1 MFNGDSTELLEQE
14 EPRWL
19 YIPESVALV
28 MTAGKLGS
36 ADIVDQRAY
45 KGSLCDSTFS
55 AYGTPVPGE
64 SIWWPNILQDQRRC
78 CQANFG
84 LALELTNHFIGYRK
98 FPTAS
103 SGPSGGELD
112 PTPWWEECQMITAI
126 FKAVLFFGIL
136 KCASKY

>member
-1 MFNGDSTELLEQE
+1 MFNGDSTEPLEQE

-45 KGSLCDSTFS
+45 KGSLCDSTFL

-64 SIWWPNILQDQRRC
+64 SIW
-78 CQANFG
+78 
-84 LALELTNHFIGYRK
+84 
-98 FPTAS
+98 
-103 SGPSGGELD
+103 
-112 PTPWWEECQMITAI
+112 
-126 FKAVLFFGIL
+126 
-136 KCASKY
+136 